1 MSNHESSQPS
11 APIPAE
17 RSFLVSFL
25 LQQLPYLIL
34 IVLALIGITYTGV
47 SPQASLWY
55 WQALAPVYGLV
66 CIASKWGRA
75 GAQGESRVRLVGT
88 QLLHWG
94 AFLITMR
101 LVFLPVVQRNLDSH
115 VSGFILLHL
124 LALSTFLAG
133 IYVDWRLVIVG
144 VFLALG
150 LVVTAFFEQATG
162 LIVVVLTV
170 VMVGTL
176 LIWAKFARQRSP

>member
-1 MSNHESSQPS
+1 
-11 APIPAE
+11 
-17 RSFLVSFL
+17 
-25 LQQLPYLIL
+25 
-34 IVLALIGITYTGV
+34 
-47 SPQASLWY
+47 
-55 WQALAPVYGLV
+55 
-66 CIASKWGRA
+66 
-75 GAQGESRVRLVGT
+75 
-88 QLLHWG
+88 
-94 AFLITMR
+94 MR